1 VVRFVQLRSLASLVL
16 QLAILG
22 ALVAAFF
29 IRFWQVSGPSMS
41 PHVSS
46 GEFVMINTLAY
57 RFHTPSRGDIVTFRH
72 DDDTTP
78 ELYIK
83 RVIGIPGD
91 RIRIDRGV
99 VYVNG
104 TRLNEPYVQFSDER
118 SEAEITVPADDVYV
132 LGDNRAVSEDSRAFG
147 PVPESALTGKAVA
160 GVWPLPAL
168 GAL

>member
-22 ALVAAFF
+22 VLIAAFF

-46 GEFVMINTLAY
+46 GEFVIINTLAY
-57 RFHTPSRGDIVTFRH
+57 RFHTPTRGDIVTFRH
-72 DDDTTP
+72 DGVTP

-83 RVIGIPGD
+83 RVIGLPGD

-104 TRLNEPYVQFSDER
+104 SRLAEPYVQFPDDR
-118 SEAEITVPADDVYV
+118 SEAEITIPPDNVYV
-132 LGDNRAVSEDSRAFG
+132 LGDNRAVSEDSRSFG
-147 PVPESALTGKAVA
+147 PVPEDALTGKAVA
-160 GVWPLPAL
+160 GIWPLPSV